1 MPTLKNLININPEST
16 AQKLSEKMQGF
27 VLSTLQKRGAVI
39 GISGGIDSSVCLA
52 LCIKSF
58 GAKRV
63 VGISMPEIIFFM
75 LAILTAFPTATM
87 QIRLTIISPPT
98 TGTLMGIPSL

>member
-1 MPTLKNLININPEST
+1 MPALKNLININPESAST
-16 AQKLSEKMQGF
+16 KIAAKMQKIVF
-27 VLSTLQKRGAVI
+27 TDLQKRGAVI

-63 VGISMPEIIFFM
+63 VGISIPETYI
-75 LAILTAFPTATM
+75 P
-87 QIRLTIISPPT
+87 
-98 TGTLMGIPSL
+98 GI

>member
-1 MPTLKNLININPEST
+1 MPALKNLININPEST
-16 AQKLSEKMQGF
+16 AQKLSEKMQRF

-63 VGISMPEIIFFM
+63 VGISIPETESNPESTELAQEFFQ
-75 LAILTAFPTATM
+75 TP
-87 QIRLTIISPPT
+87 ISSRS
-98 TGTLMGIPSL
+98 GIPKNVQKLRVLTL